1 MRKMLV
7 ALLAAGCLSL
17 LAATLS
23 MPVPGQVDLQA
34 QKCDPKDPKCGG
46 GTPCSPGFWKNH
58 PALFA
63 QFCDAAGDCD
73 ALWTALNC
81 KGSDASCG
89 RSAAAA
95 ALNEASGGC
104 FE

>member
-17 LAATLS
+17 LAGTLS

-46 GTPCSPGFWKNH
+46 GTPCSPGYWKNH
-58 PALFA
+58 VEAFNTYCS
-63 QFCDAAGDCD
+63 QAGDCD

-89 RSAAAA
+89 RSDAAA
-95 ALNEASGGC
+95 ALNAVSGC
-104 FE
+104 TE

>member
-1 MRKMLV
+1 MRKIVV

-17 LAATLS
+17 LAATVS

-46 GTPCSPGFWKNH
+46 GGTPCSPGFWKNH
-58 PALFA
+58 EDLFE
-63 QFCDAAGDCD
+63 QFCGADCE
-73 ALWTALNC
+73 ALWTALTC
-81 KGSDASCG
+81 RGSDASCG

-95 ALNEASGGC
+95 ALNEAAGGC